1 MKIILEYRDRKT
13 IIIGSDYETIINKI
27 RLLFPDEN
35 DSTIL
40 FYDYELKDYFDFTSF
55 DQIQD
60 QPNGVKMTF
69 NSSRKLNDVAA
80 DSSPSI
86 PHSDEKQKENNYVK
100 KPRPRRNQKKKEN
113 EDNSEID
120 EPIVLPKYCVLIQQG
135 LQSRALIEAYPTL
148 NYLNK
153 DVDGK
158 KGRAPHHTISQLLS
172 KKKRNIK
179 YYKNHPTA
187 KRSKLS
193 EIEPDTNVEAFGQLT
208 VEKPQTKQCKNETI
222 IVSGDSNTSITTSS
236 NSNNLF
242 IESRT
247 TGPLVSPSNIIQQS
261 FPRATTTSNESS
273 LSLKSSRRATISLI
287 PPIST
292 KLVNVSTINTTPV
305 PNKLPLTT
313 TSTNSFLY
321 HDGRMLL
328 TSVQAQPVVAVHKAL
343 VPRAAKKISNIMPA
357 TINNTTSPAT
367 SNDTTSPAAPNHTTS
382 FSTSNNI
389 IPLATI
395 NRESNHTL
403 AISNDNV
410 DECVTLSN
418 EESMLHLKISKSEQD
433 AYDKD
438 INRLRSIIQAKGK
451 ASQNISITEINA
463 LLRSTHKLRRQIL
476 LEKKDVEFSLK
487 VVQHQEIFHQEALI
501 YEYSL
506 IKKKLFSYEKLE
518 HEARALLDT
527 HIRKYSISNEHSLT
541 ERDFQTIQNLC
552 SDLNESNI
560 FFKNGLSNSHPPIGV
575 LMMPS
580 INSNVEK
587 AFMFIKNLPYKMH
600 VRVGIA
606 GLHKILALFVIVYMN
621 LNHWPT
627 HKLLLMLIEHSKE
640 NSN

>member
-1 MKIILEYRDRKT
+1 M
-13 IIIGSDYETIINKI
+13 
-27 RLLFPDEN
+27 
-35 DSTIL
+35 
-40 FYDYELKDYFDFTSF
+40 
-55 DQIQD
+55 
-60 QPNGVKMTF
+60 
-69 NSSRKLNDVAA
+69 
-80 DSSPSI
+80 
-86 PHSDEKQKENNYVK
+86 
-100 KPRPRRNQKKKEN
+100 
-113 EDNSEID
+113 
-120 EPIVLPKYCVLIQQG
+120 
-135 LQSRALIEAYPTL
+135 
-148 NYLNK
+148 
-153 DVDGK
+153 
-158 KGRAPHHTISQLLS
+158 GRAPHHTISQLLS
-172 KKKRNIK
+172 KKKRNMK

-193 EIEPDTNVEAFGQLT
+193 VIEPDTNVETCGQLA
-208 VEKPQTKQCKNETI
+208 VEKPQTKKCENETI
-222 IVSGDSNTSITTSS
+222 IVSGDSNTSITTLS

-247 TGPLVSPSNIIQQS
+247 TEALVSPSNIIQQS
-261 FPRATTTSNESS
+261 STQATTTSNESS
-273 LSLKSSRRATISLI
+273 LSPKSSRRATISLI

-292 KLVNVSTINTTPV
+292 KPVNVSTINTTPV

-357 TINNTTSPAT
+357 TSNNTTSPAA
-367 SNDTTSPAAPNHTTS
+367 SNNTTSPAASNNTTS
-382 FSTSNNI
+382 SSTSNNI
-389 IPLATI
+389 ISRTTI
-395 NRESNHTL
+395 NPESNHTL
-403 AISNDNV
+403 AISNDKV

-418 EESMLHLKISKSEQD
+418 EESMFHLKISKSEQD
-433 AYDKD
+433 SYDKD
-438 INRLRSIIQAKGK
+438 INRLRSIIQVKGK

-541 ERDFQTIQNLC
+541 ERDFQAIQNLC
-552 SDLNESNI
+552 NDLNESNI

-580 INSNVEK
+580 INLGVEK

-606 GLHKILALFVIVYMN
+606 GIHKILALFVIVYMN

-627 HKLLLMLIEHSKE
+627 HKLLLMLIQNSKE
-640 NSN
+640 NSNEPYA

>member
-1 MKIILEYRDRKT
+1 IFLYIVALRSVDSGQAFHFTIEAELNLMKIILEYRDRKT

-328 TSVQAQPVVAVHKAL
+328 TS
-343 VPRAAKKISNIMPA
+343 
-357 TINNTTSPAT
+357 
-367 SNDTTSPAAPNHTTS
+367 
-382 FSTSNNI
+382 
-389 IPLATI
+389 
-395 NRESNHTL
+395 
-403 AISNDNV
+403 
-410 DECVTLSN
+410 
-418 EESMLHLKISKSEQD
+418 
-433 AYDKD
+433 
-438 INRLRSIIQAKGK
+438 
-451 ASQNISITEINA
+451 
-463 LLRSTHKLRRQIL
+463 
-476 LEKKDVEFSLK
+476 
-487 VVQHQEIFHQEALI
+487 
-501 YEYSL
+501 
-506 IKKKLFSYEKLE
+506 
-518 HEARALLDT
+518 
-527 HIRKYSISNEHSLT
+527 
-541 ERDFQTIQNLC
+541 
-552 SDLNESNI
+552 
-560 FFKNGLSNSHPPIGV
+560 
-575 LMMPS
+575 
-580 INSNVEK
+580 
-587 AFMFIKNLPYKMH
+587 
-600 VRVGIA
+600 
-606 GLHKILALFVIVYMN
+606 
-621 LNHWPT
+621 
-627 HKLLLMLIEHSKE
+627 
-640 NSN
+640 